1 VPIFEYRCGDCGH
14 EFELLVLKTSGAAR
28 CPDCGSANVD
38 KLLSLPAVSSD
49 QTKKRA
55 SKAQRARNAATR
67 RDHAEAEAARI
78 RAHDDE

>member
-1 VPIFEYRCGDCGH
+1 MPIFEYRCGDCGH
-14 EFELLVLKTSGAAR
+14 EFELLVLKGHGSPR
-28 CPDCGSANVD
+28 CPECESA
-38 KLLSLPAVSSD
+38 KLEKRLSLPAVSSD